1 MRIKSLI
8 AGGLLTIAAVAGVSA
23 AGTASAATGYF
34 YGTYATRAAC
44 AADGASPK
52 TGGNYWQCVQTHS
65 GWDLYL
71 YN

>member
-8 AGGLLTIAAVAGVSA
+8 AAGLLTTAVVAGVSA
-23 AGTASAATGYF
+23 SATASAATGY
-34 YGTYATRAAC
+34 YYRTYATYNAC

-52 TGGNYWQCVQTHS
+52 TGGNYWQCVQTYS